1 MNTRILVRAA
11 ARHLSVCIG
20 VVLAIGLNGTA
31 LAAGSGNS
39 TRPQSGMLQ
48 AVVVTAQKV
57 QENVQKVPIAMSVL
71 TGNQIVK
78 THVDNLQA
86 LSGAVPD
93 VQIGHFS
100 NVPTSAVFTIRGMG
114 VIEPDPYAGSAVSV
128 VMDGVPLLFNLI
140 QLPDLFD
147 IQRVEVLKGPQGTL
161 FGANTIGGVVNIVTK
176 QPTGHFDATA
186 QVTVGNYGRT
196 DADVA
201 VDFPIIKHVL
211 AGKITAIHHTENGY
225 VTNVVNGTPMGSQN
239 MTGIR
244 AYLKWTPNQNFNAT
258 LIQEVDVQRDGS
270 PIVVQGA
277 VPGEAEYVPPG
288 TKLPGDLLGQYPS
301 PCVPAGHP
309 CHAPSQYYSANS
321 SVPNMD
327 NMDIYATT
335 LTMHART
342 PIGQIIS
349 ISGFRRFWE
358 DQYTD
363 QDGTVLFLD
372 DTRRITRGYQVTQ
385 EVRDSMRPTRN
396 LRLLIGTFLAYYQYH
411 HEQNFRVQ
419 FALPGFRNLTT
430 QNEVN
435 NSESLFA
442 QAFYHF
448 TPKFELE
455 AGVRGTTSGK
465 RMLAGAA
472 DFLNPSGTGSFYG
485 GIPLPGAFS
494 VNRKRRWDNVGGKID
509 VNYQWTNSIMSYAY
523 VARGF
528 KSGGYVGRL
537 GLPSD
542 IGPFDPE
549 YVTTVETG
557 LKADWLH
564 HSLQTNVALFYNW
577 FRNMQIDEIYFK
589 NVNGTTVQGN
599 SILNAAKS
607 KTEGAELNVMAAPTS
622 RLMLHGSIAY
632 LYARYTN
639 FHFPLPN
646 GTYINMSGRPLQNSP
661 PITATAGFTYDV
673 PLPVGHFSISADD
686 RYTGALYDTSPADT
700 PRSRIQPT
708 NYVDANVN
716 WYPRNDDNL
725 SFSLWGRNIANRH
738 YIASVYDAPGTL
750 GLVNYAAPREFG
762 LTISVKMR

>member
-1 MNTRILVRAA
+1 MNTPTVVRGATRTFCLLIGAA
-11 ARHLSVCIG
+11 LATGLSG
-20 VVLAIGLNGTA
+20 AA
-31 LAAGSGNS
+31 LAAGSGAAADPS
-39 TRPQSGMLQ
+39 SSMLQ
-48 AVVVTAQKV
+48 AVIVTAQKV
-57 QENVQKVPIAMSVL
+57 HENVQRVPIAMSVI
-71 TGNQIVK
+71 TSRAIAE

-147 IQRVEVLKGPQGTL
+147 VQRVEVLKGPQGTL
-161 FGANTIGGVVNIVTK
+161 FGANTIGGVINIVTR
-176 QPTGHFDATA
+176 QPTGHYDARA
-186 QVTVGNYGRT
+186 QVTVGNYSRT
-196 DADVA
+196 DADLA

-211 AGKITAIHHTENGY
+211 AGKITAIHHTEDGY

-239 MTGIR
+239 MTGVR
-244 AYLKWTPNQNFNAT
+244 GYLKWTPNRDFNAT
-258 LIQEVDVQRDGS
+258 LIQEVDIARDGS

-277 VPGEAEYVPPG
+277 VPGEAEYVAPG
-288 TKLPGDLLGQYPS
+288 TKVAGDLMGQYPS

-309 CHAPSQYYSANS
+309 CHAPNHYYSAIS

-335 LTMHART
+335 LTMNART
-342 PIGQIIS
+342 PIGQLVS

-372 DTRRITRGYQVTQ
+372 DTQRITSGYQVTE
-385 EVRDSMRPTRN
+385 EVRDMMRPTRD
-396 LRLLIGTFLAYYQYH
+396 LRLLVGTFLAYYQYH
-411 HEQNFRVQ
+411 HMQNFRIQ
-419 FALPGFRNLTT
+419 FALPGLRNLTT

-435 NSESLFA
+435 NSESIFA
-442 QAFYHF
+442 QVFYHI
-448 TPKFELE
+448 TPKLEME
-455 AGVRGTTSGK
+455 AGARVTSSGK

-472 DFLNPSGTGSFYG
+472 NFLNPSGVGSFYG
-485 GIPLPGAFS
+485 GMPLPGAFS

-528 KSGGYVGRL
+528 KSGGFVGRL
-537 GLPSD
+537 GLPTD
-542 IGPFDPE
+542 IGPFGPE
-549 YVTTVETG
+549 FVTTVETG
-557 LKADWLH
+557 LKADWLNH
-564 HSLQTNVALFYNW
+564 TLRTNVALFYNW
-577 FRNMQIDEIYFK
+577 FRNMQIDEIYFR
-589 NVNGTTVQGN
+589 NINGTTVQGN

-607 KTEGAELNVMAAPTS
+607 KTEGAELDLTAAPTS
-622 RLMLHGSIAY
+622 RLMLNASIAY

-639 FHFPLPN
+639 FNFPLPT
-646 GTYINMSGRPLQNSP
+646 GTYIDMSGRPLQNSP
-661 PITATAGFTYDV
+661 PITATAGFNYEI
-673 PLPVGHFSISADD
+673 PLPVGHFSIAADD

-708 NYVDANVN
+708 NYVDANIN
-716 WYPRNDDNL
+716 WYPRDDDNL
-725 SFSLWGRNIANRH
+725 SFSLWGRNLADRH

-762 LTISVKMR
+762 FTVSVKMR